1 MGRRR
6 TDRQTDREDGRKNYD
21 LFLHQLSEF
30 VCVGG
35 GGGGGGG
42 GRGGWTDRHWKG
54 DEWGDGK
61 QTDREDRRRNDDL
74 LLHQLSGCVCVCGG
88 GRGAALDRQA

>member
-1 MGRRR
+1 MRRRR

-35 GGGGGGG
+35 GGVGAGQTGV
-42 GRGGWTDRHWKG
+42 
-54 DEWGDGK
+54 GK
-61 QTDREDRRRNDDL
+61 EMNGEMENRQTDRQREEDRKRNDDL
-74 LLHQLSGCVCVCGG
+74 LLHQLSRCVCVCGG
-88 GRGAALDRQA
+88 GRGAALDRRA